1 MIDTN
6 NTYDKDIAKTVS
18 YLCQADKAL
27 CDLGEGEWQCV
38 YGNHFACSLTYD
50 SKLVTFVDFPDRGK
64 TILLFK
70 G

>member
-27 CDLGEGEWQCV
+27 CDLGK
-38 YGNHFACSLTYD
+38 HRAP
-50 SKLVTFVDFPDRGK
+50 DF
-64 TILLFK
+64 
-70 G
+70 